1 MMFFLNEAYK
11 LHMVVVISNQ
21 FSWQICSLMCK
32 YPKSLFLVLM
42 ARKAIPKTKR
52 IPSPIP
58 QDCEGDLCKWNYDC
72 LAKQDN
78 NQLFFFSVVS
88 LIVFY
93 FFESFGSPNRPA
105 SNVEDRTHDTVKADA
120 SGPVKL
126 DAAAQ
131 AHVEK
136 HRYLLTLKSNCS

>member
-1 MMFFLNEAYK
+1 MFFLNEAYK

-120 SGPVKL
+120 LGPVKL
-126 DAAAQ
+126 DVAAQ
-131 AHVEK
+131 AHIEK
-136 HRYLLTLKSNCS
+136 HRYLLTLKSICS